1 MLLGVFILGMYM
13 GWWKK
18 LFGLESLS
26 VCKSSNAPSS
36 SAAPLA
42 AKKSADALVRTVQ
55 TRRPRIDQVQAE
67 EKLMQ
72 ARKASA
78 LNMSALSQERRR
90 RRF

>member
-1 MLLGVFILGMYM
+1 MLLGVFILGMFL

-18 LFGLESLS
+18 LFGLECS
-26 VCKSSNAPSS
+26 KDTTTSSG

-55 TRRPRIDQVQAE
+55 TLRPRIDQVQAE
-67 EKLMQ
+67 AKLMQ